1 MTLGDAK
8 RRVLMLLDEY
18 STDGVVRA
26 DADLS
31 ARMNDF
37 FDAAQRDIAAWQP
50 IVRRASV
57 TLDGTGAQ
65 ALPEDVSRVFDI
77 QRDGRCAAGVEVVD
91 GKLVYPSG
99 DTSRV
104 TLDYLASP
112 CAITPETSDD
122 YAFEV
127 SDEAANCLPYFVAA
141 QQLVADL
148 VVDYGAFYNLYLQLR
163 ALLPRTGQFA
173 SKPMRQ
179 ALYRG

>member
-26 DADLS
+26 DADIS

-37 FDAAQRDIAAWQP
+37 FDMAQRDIAAWQP
-50 IVRRASV
+50 IVRRKSV
-57 TLDGTGAQ
+57 TLDGSGEQ
-65 ALPEDVSRVFDI
+65 ALPDDVSRVIDI
-77 QRDGRCAAGVEVVD
+77 KRDGRRAALFEVVD
-91 GKLVYPSG
+91 GKLVYKSG
-99 DTSRV
+99 DTSAV
-104 TLDYLASP
+104 TIDYLASP
-112 CAITPETSDD
+112 RAITPETPDD

-163 ALLPRTGQFA
+163 ALLPRTGAGA
-173 SKPMRQ
+173 SKPLRQ